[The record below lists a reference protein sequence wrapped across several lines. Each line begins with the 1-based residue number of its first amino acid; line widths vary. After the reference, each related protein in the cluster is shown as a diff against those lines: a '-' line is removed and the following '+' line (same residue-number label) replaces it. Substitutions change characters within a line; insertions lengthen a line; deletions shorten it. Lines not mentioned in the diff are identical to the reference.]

1 MQKIYSANQVAT
13 LLGIPYSSVRT
24 CMEKGELPY
33 FTLPGGKQKR
43 ILEDDFLRFKETVD
57 VPENISRG
65 TVVEIGQTI
74 IIDNDGHLTTYL
86 VSDVSNH
93 KITVSEM
100 EDVEH
105 LHYQGGI

>member
-1 MQKIYSANQVAT
+1 MD
-13 LLGIPYSSVRT
+13 
-24 CMEKGELPY
+24 KGELPY
-33 FTLPGGKQKR
+33 FIMPGGNQKR

-74 IIDNDGHLTTYL
+74 IIDNGGHLTTYL
-86 VSDVSNH
+86 VTDVSHH

-105 LHYQGGI
+105 LHHGGI